1 MFSQKELAPTED
13 QGFLFGIIQ
22 SAANSTIDQTRLFA
36 KQLEDVYLSIPE
48 HDSSFGVVFP
58 TGGVGGIVTQPL
70 YQRKRGVQH
79 ILLEAPTKSPKIAGG
94 CVTQLLPP
102 PLPRTPGVPRR
113 LCLLSPAQRRAL
125 A

>member
-58 TGGVGGIVTQPL
+58 TGGVGGISTQPL
-70 YQRKRGVQH
+70 DHPQHGVQPLLIATSSNAAKNARAS
-79 ILLEAPTKSPKIAGG
+79 ILL
-94 CVTQLLPP
+94 LLPP
-102 PLPRTPGVPRR
+102 P
-113 LCLLSPAQRRAL
+113 
-125 A
+125 

>member
-58 TGGVGGIVTQPL
+58 TGGVGGLVTKPVNP
-70 YQRKRGVQH
+70 RKRGIQH
-79 ILLEAPTKSPKIAGG
+79 ILLGSSPQSPKNPRGPI
-94 CVTQLLPP
+94 TPLIPP
-102 PLPRTPGVPRR
+102 PLPPTQALPAPW
-113 LCLLSPAQRRAL
+113 CLPSPPQ
-125 A
+125 

>member
-58 TGGVGGIVTQPL
+58 TGGVRRIVTKTSHPP
-70 YQRKRGVQH
+70 KRGRPP
-79 ILLEAPTKSPKIAGG
+79 IPTEAPTTTPKNTGG
-94 CVTQLLPP
+94 RVLHLLPP
-102 PLPRTPGVPRR
+102 P
-113 LCLLSPAQRRAL
+113 
-125 A
+125 